1 MVRKLA
7 EQFTQMGYRFCPSKP
22 EEVGIYY
29 KFFQEGFHVCLVVD
43 GGHGF
48 VLTPEAH
55 QKIVENTM
63 NLFYHPEGR
72 LQGFP
77 QGLPVYHVEVMTIVI
92 SSNSET
98 LHTLCA
104 NCNNTWGISTTEQKL
119 LIYENQPG
127 DFFGLR
133 ENLENL
139 IYGRDHTAQYQ
150 YAGGMSQGNARE
162 EKGIRSWVQRMKKTD
177 IRRMPYMTIAIAAI
191 NVLVFLIMEFV
202 GSTTDA
208 DFIAYYGGLYPPYV
222 LYGNQWWRIVTSMF
236 IHFGAAHLLNNMVI
250 FACVG
255 SRLEPAMG
263 HLKFVVL
270 YLLSGIGGGLASF
283 AVMLHQN
290 QFAVSAGASGAVF
303 GVIGGLLW
311 VVIRHRGRFDG
322 LTGKGMVLMIVL
334 CLYYGF
340 VTAGID
346 NACHIG
352 GLIVGFLLS
361 VLFYRRKLQK
371 D

>member
-1 MVRKLA
+1 MVKKLA

-29 KFFQEGFHVCLVVD
+29 KFYQEGFHVCLVVD
-43 GGHGF
+43 CEHGF
-48 VLTPEAH
+48 TLTPDAH

-77 QGLPVYHVEVMTIVI
+77 QGLPVYHVEVMTIVVGTD
-92 SSNSET
+92 SNL
-98 LHTLCA
+98 LHELCA
-104 NCNNTWGISTTEQKL
+104 NCRNTWAIAATEQKL

-133 ENLENL
+133 ANLERL
-139 IYGRDHTAQYQ
+139 IYGDTQTSPYTSEP
-150 YAGGMSQGNARE
+150 SQGYTNPQ
-162 EKGIRSWVQRMKKTD
+162 KGIRSWIESLKATD
-177 IRRMPYMTIAIAAI
+177 IRRMPYFTIAIVAL
-191 NVLVFLIMEFV
+191 NVLVFLIMELF

-208 DFIAYYGGLYPPYV
+208 EYVAYYGGMYPPYV
-222 LYGNQWWRIVTSMF
+222 LYGNQWWRILTSMF

-263 HLKFVVL
+263 HMKFIAL
-270 YLLSGIGGGLASF
+270 YLFSGIGGGLLSLF
-283 AVMLHQN
+283 TMIHQN
-290 QFAVSAGASGAVF
+290 SFAVSAGASGAVF

-322 LTGKGMVLMIVL
+322 LTQRGMILMIVL

-340 VTAGID
+340 VTAGVD
-346 NACHIG
+346 NFCHIG
-352 GLIVGFLLS
+352 GLIVGFLFS
-361 VLFYRRKLQK
+361 ALFYRRKPQK